1 MQAFQTSKKVEGWED
16 IQDGQ
21 VLWDILRDIDPDYF
35 QGDLPEPPAKT
46 QDHWIPRWQNLKHVN
61 RLVTSYLRDSSG
73 SIENPTGSRDPDL
86 KAIATDASPRDT
98 VMVCFYCI
106 LHFRKPVD

>member
-1 MQAFQTSKKVEGWED
+1 VQAFQTSKKVEGWED

-21 VLWDILRDIDPDYF
+21 VLWDILQDIDPGYF
-35 QGDLPEPPAKT
+35 QDDLPESPAKT
-46 QDHWIPRWQNLKHVN
+46 RDHWIPRWQNLKHVN

-73 SIENPTGSRDPDL
+73 SIENPEGSQAPDL

-98 VMVCFYCI
+98 VMVCSCYI
-106 LHFRKPVD
+106 SALRQPLD